1 MEQTATGTLQLQNL
15 VSPDIVNALNLLLKI
30 TSSCRKGCIQMV
42 QNSVGGHLTMTSTC
56 TRLLQSLSV
65 SKPVIRLIVTAVQ
78 GHHQHFTDGGHFV
91 SMLTVLLLT
100 KSMDLNVSNSYLSEL
115 YDRFLTIIDEDISA
129 DSSKINLDISSLK
142 QMTNFV
148 KSIIGRKPLCKLNQ
162 YDLDNFSKLLVQVFA
177 NYLPCEGRSG
187 SWEENIYIIPV
198 EGLSVSNS
206 ELCQGLLLQG
216 YQLPQTAVNN
226 VRKVNYQITVVIVTV
241 SMTGDTEE
249 IMEAE
254 YEVFNEMSE
263 EKTVLS
269 RIMKFCDRC
278 AELNVGVIFC
288 QKVIHPSVK
297 SYLYKQNILPIERI
311 GSQMIPFI
319 LKLTDAQSLRSFTVS
334 ASDIGHL
341 DSIEHQNINKKS
353 YLFLKKQE
361 SPVAT
366 LILTC
371 DHEESVQELKAVC
384 SSALHS
390 MERLAFLSYVLPGGG
405 CWEMKTCFSL
415 RTKVLSEMSSLVKEF
430 YCTKSA
436 ILAALDVVCKSLQN
450 IAKTV
455 VKDSEEGKTDRT
467 YHHFWRVPKEV
478 EEGEIICSCGIY
490 CLETIELVDL
500 DNEDRGNQVNN
511 KLQEDYN
518 TSVMKRTIVID
529 QLDMCVNAVK
539 TSFLTAN
546 ALLTTNL
553 FICDS

>member
-1 MEQTATGTLQLQNL
+1 MDQSAAGTLQLQNL
-15 VSPDIVNALNLLLKI
+15 VSPDIVNALNLLLKV

-42 QNSVGGHLTMTSTC
+42 QNSVGGHLTMTSTSC
-56 TRLLQSLSV
+56 RLLQSLSV
-65 SKPVIRLIVTAVQ
+65 STPVIRLIVTAVQ
-78 GHHQHFTDGGHFV
+78 GHLQHFSDGGHFV
-91 SMLTVLLLT
+91 SMLTVLLST
-100 KSMDLNVSNSYLSEL
+100 KSMNLNVSNSYLTEL
-115 YDRFLTIIDEDISA
+115 YDRFLTIIVEDITA
-129 DSSKINLDISSLK
+129 DSSKIYIDISSLK

-148 KSIIGRKPLCKLNQ
+148 KTIIGRKPLCKLNP

-177 NYLPCEGRSG
+177 SYLPCEDRSG
-187 SWEENIYIIPV
+187 TWEENIYIIPV
-198 EGLSVSNS
+198 EGLPVSNS
-206 ELCQGLLLQG
+206 ELYQGLLLQG
-216 YQLPQTAVNN
+216 YQLPQTAMNN
-226 VRKVNYQITVVIVTV
+226 VRKVNNQIPVAVVTV

-249 IMEAE
+249 IMDAE
-254 YEVFNEMSE
+254 YEIFNDLSE

-278 AELNVGVIFC
+278 TELNVGVLFC

-297 SYLYKQNILPIERI
+297 SYLYKQNILPVERL

-319 LKLTDAQSLRSFTVS
+319 LKLTGAQSLRSFTVS
-334 ASDIGHL
+334 LSDIGHL
-341 DSIEHQNINKKS
+341 DSIEHQTINKKS

-366 LILTC
+366 LMLTS
-371 DHEESVQELKAVC
+371 DHGESVQELKTVC

-390 MERLAFLSYVLPGGG
+390 MERLAFSSYVFPGGG
-405 CWEMKTCFSL
+405 CWEMKTCFNL
-415 RTKVLSEMSSLVKEF
+415 RKKVLSEMPSLVEEF

-436 ILAALDVVCKSLQN
+436 ILSALDVVCKSLQN

-455 VKDSEEGKTDRT
+455 VKDSEEGKTDCT

-478 EEGEIICSCGIY
+478 EEGEVTCSCGIY
-490 CLETIELVDL
+490 CLENTELVDL
-500 DNEDRGNQVNN
+500 DYVDIGNPVNK

-518 TSVMKRTIVID
+518 SSVMKRTIVID
-529 QLDMCVNAVK
+529 QLDMCVNAVN

-553 FICDS
+553 FICDA

>member
-1 MEQTATGTLQLQNL
+1 MLFKYDQIFMTKQGKALQEKDRLLIIMDQSAAGTLQLQNL

-30 TSSCRKGCIQMV
+30 TSSCRRGCIQMV
-42 QNSVGGHLTMTSTC
+42 QNSVGGHLTMTSTSC
-56 TRLLQSLSV
+56 RLLQSLSV

-78 GHHQHFTDGGHFV
+78 GHLQHFSNGGHFV

-100 KSMDLNVSNSYLSEL
+100 KSMNLNVSNSYLTEL
-115 YDRFLTIIDEDISA
+115 YDRFLTIIVEGITA
-129 DSSKINLDISSLK
+129 DSSKINIDISSLK

-148 KSIIGRKPLCKLNQ
+148 KTIIGRKPLCKLNP

-177 NYLPCEGRSG
+177 SYLPCEGRSG

-198 EGLSVSNS
+198 EGLPVSNS
-206 ELCQGLLLQG
+206 ELYQGLLLQG
-216 YQLPQTAVNN
+216 YQLPQTAMNN
-226 VRKVNYQITVVIVTV
+226 VRKVNNQIPVAVVTV

-249 IMEAE
+249 IMDAE
-254 YEVFNEMSE
+254 YEIFNDLSE

-297 SYLYKQNILPIERI
+297 SYLYKQNILPVRT
-311 GSQMIPFI
+311 SW
-319 LKLTDAQSLRSFTVS
+319 LTDDFFPIPSMLIPGAQSLRKLAVS

-341 DSIEHQNINKKS
+341 DAIEHQNINKKS
-353 YLFLKKQE
+353 YLSLKNQE

-366 LILTC
+366 LMLTS
-371 DHEESVQELKAVC
+371 DHEESVQELK
-384 SSALHS
+384 
-390 MERLAFLSYVLPGGG
+390 
-405 CWEMKTCFSL
+405 
-415 RTKVLSEMSSLVKEF
+415 VLSEMPSLVEEF

-436 ILAALDVVCKSLQN
+436 ILSALDVVCKSLQN

-455 VKDSEEGKTDRT
+455 VKDSEEGKTDCT

-478 EEGEIICSCGIY
+478 EEGEVICSCGIY
-490 CLETIELVDL
+490 CLENTELVDL
-500 DNEDRGNQVNN
+500 DYVDIGNPVNK

-518 TSVMKRTIVID
+518 SSVMKRTIVID
-529 QLDMCVNAVK
+529 QLDMCVNAVN